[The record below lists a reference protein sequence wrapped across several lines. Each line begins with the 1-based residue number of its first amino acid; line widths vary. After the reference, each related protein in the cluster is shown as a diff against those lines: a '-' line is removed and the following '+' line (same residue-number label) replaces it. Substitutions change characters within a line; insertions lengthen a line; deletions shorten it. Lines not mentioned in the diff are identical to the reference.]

1 MNRIGVVT
9 FLAQRLKH
17 VPRSV
22 WIAAGFAL
30 VLIPVLLL
38 WLLFAL
44 VGGAWQA
51 GGTLLGQGRE
61 VLQSV
66 LPAEVEQLTRDLQ
79 PGGALEA
86 LQGEAQQRLQA
97 EVDRL
102 QAVIPASA
110 EALQQDLAGAALPAA
125 TESLRQLTQQGQAT
139 LDQALAPLLG
149 PARPAADVGG
159 EDPPGVERLPG
170 FVRTAFVRDGD
181 TLKVSWSGSAPHAE
195 VIAFYTR
202 QFGAAGYRAQVLEAG
217 VSSEVVSFESPERRL
232 TLSARADGR
241 GGSEIDWEVR

>member
-9 FLAQRLKH
+9 FLAQRLRH

-66 LPAEVEQLTRDLQ
+66 LPAELGELARDLP
-79 PGGALEA
+79 PGGAVEA

-97 EVDRL
+97 GFEHL
-102 QAVIPASA
+102 QSAIPASA
-110 EALQQDLAGAALPAA
+110 EALQQGLTGAAVPAA
-125 TESLRQLTQQGQAT
+125 TESLRQLMQQGQAT
-139 LDQALAPLLG
+139 VDQALAPLLG
-149 PARPAADVGG
+149 HARPAADVGG
-159 EDPPGVERLPG
+159 EDPPGVS
-170 FVRTAFVRDGD
+170 D
-181 TLKVSWSGSAPHAE
+181 
-195 VIAFYTR
+195 
-202 QFGAAGYRAQVLEAG
+202 
-217 VSSEVVSFESPERRL
+217 
-232 TLSARADGR
+232 RADGR
-241 GGSEIDWEVR
+241 GGSGIEAEVR

>member
-1 MNRIGVVT
+1 MNRVGVLM

-17 VPRSV
+17 VPRSL

-38 WLLFAL
+38 WLLFKLA
-44 VGGAWQA
+44 GGAWQA

-66 LPAEVEQLTRDLQ
+66 LPAEVEQLTRDLP

-102 QAVIPASA
+102 QSAIPVTV
-110 EALQQDLAGAALPAA
+110 EALQRGLADVALPAA
-125 TESLRQLTQQGQAT
+125 SESLRQLTEQGQAT
-139 LDQALAPLLG
+139 VDQALAPLLG
-149 PARPAADVGG
+149 PASPADDVGG
-159 EDPPGVERLPG
+159 EDPPE
-170 FVRTAFVRDGD
+170 
-181 TLKVSWSGSAPHAE
+181 
-195 VIAFYTR
+195 
-202 QFGAAGYRAQVLEAG
+202 
-217 VSSEVVSFESPERRL
+217 
-232 TLSARADGR
+232 LSARADGR
-241 GGSEIDWEVR
+241 GGSEIEAEVR